1 MTNPKKFLKSVT
13 YDLDF
18 LESACDLVSVA
29 PGSFDIEGFDLWRR
43 AASYMTL
50 ACLCAPQDDD
60 YHFIDGEPFVDFSN
74 VFASKSDDDLKKA
87 AQVIEHVFDQHT
99 HILLIKGSDG
109 EVHSLNSL
117 RLISHVPEE
126 NDVRSYLT
134 SKALIVTQSDSG
146 FYTPKENFRLC
157 VAPDMEDE
165 NIVAL

>member
-1 MTNPKKFLKSVT
+1 MANPKKFLKSVT

-18 LESACDLVSVA
+18 LESACDLVSAA
-29 PGSFDIEGFDLWRR
+29 PVTYEVEGFDLWRR

-50 ACLCAPQDDD
+50 ACLCAPQEDDW
-60 YHFIDGEPFVDFSN
+60 HFIDGEPFAGFSN
-74 VFASKSDDDLKKA
+74 VFGSKSDDELKTA
-87 AQVIEHVFDQHT
+87 AQVIEHVFEQHT
-99 HILLIKGSDG
+99 HILLIKGEDG
-109 EVHSLNSL
+109 EVHSLNAL

-126 NDVRSYLT
+126 NDVKSYLI
-134 SKALIVTQSDSG
+134 SKALIITQSDSG